1 MTTKLNLDFEKDFAP
16 AVREYGLSDAVQ
28 GMVDASE
35 GEGTYV
41 DLRTGAGM
49 TDLDLIK
56 EFLDL
61 PKIDVPV
68 EGMRSQGMSIDD
80 IQNTILQDL
89 GINPTTDL
97 LNQGIEPRDFIRQ
110 FVKAREDIPA
120 DVAAAEGVARGLT
133 VGAPAT
139 AGMIAGATA
148 GATYGTALGLPGII
162 IGGAGGLLIGAG
174 IGMFAEDQFFSDE
187 PILEDQTRS
196 LLEGGKVLG
205 EGLTMLAAP
214 RAFMKIGEKALT
226 AESGFLKKLGD
237 SIRLRSFNLRE
248 NPVYQTGAMPKDMRY
263 LEVAD
268 PVMFKFLN
276 TYKKSPKIFQAAETG
291 AIAGAAAGATGAEL
305 LSPGDPYVRVP
316 AEVVGGFASVLLN
329 PFKVLP
335 YYENFK
341 EIALEQK
348 ELLGEA
354 TSESAV
360 EKRVGMA
367 LVNFLLE
374 RGENPEDLI
383 RALRQPQFDKL
394 IKDAEDQV
402 DRTKRPLLAGVD
414 IPSPNSRAL
423 TDSVTLELLEGR
435 LRALNGRFG
444 TEVQN
449 DLDAQAQGVAKILKA
464 LRLTGGTNAL
474 KAAAVLRK
482 RHFESLVEDRFA
494 HAIDQANRAT
504 NKIKSVTPESRRA
517 ASTRVTDIIQSA
529 FADVN
534 KQEDALYKKVQGER
548 VLVGEDNFG
557 DEIDRLQGTLTKE
570 QFSRVVDKIVRD
582 VGVRLGEQ
590 TEAKFLDARIATL
603 EDFVD
608 APGGTQEELESVVE
622 ATGLRPNQIAPEL
635 EKLVKQREK
644 LGEVDIDP
652 PTFEQQNNLRSYFL
666 TQAKLAA
673 SGQNPGMA
681 DARVYSRMAK
691 AIADDLGD
699 QDKLSQLNGEELTLE
714 TLSAIDT
721 ARAFTKAK
729 ADVFRRA
736 FPNKIMADRA
746 TGEAFIQPELLYQ
759 SILRGT
765 DDETILRL
773 RDIDNAVK
781 MLVNDLT
788 PGGLAGDPTE
798 ELVASER
805 LGLLSDSYDT
815 VVRALAGS
823 NLVNNQTGEVNQA
836 GLANFLTKNEETL
849 SLMPQLKADL
859 ENASTRKTLLDRAR
873 LRQEKG
879 LFKIRSSFNNLF
891 SALTGENPHDAINM
905 ALNSDT
911 PAAEIR
917 NLTNRLRAAAR
928 RSEKE
933 GPVFVDGKRIEIT
946 VPQVEEELRDA
957 FFQIAEES
965 SRPELASVGAAPD
978 FGKFRAFFF
987 STRGKNE
994 PLIKTLTDKKVGLF
1008 SDVERVRLDQLLTAG
1023 EGAQKKIAN
1032 PGFDIVNELESGTD
1046 VLTNLIVRATGAGL
1060 GQKASQYLPGNAT
1073 LIAASGGSQA
1083 ALKMLD
1089 KIPTTDTN
1097 KILQKAIKEPEMMAL
1112 LLEKGLIT
1120 GEQQST
1126 REVAKRVFNV
1136 KRLNAFIDS
1145 ALGTGTAEVIM
1156 TEDLS
1161 PEEQSA
1167 IRQFEQTPFGTPRPR
1182 GFGGLRDRGIPTPQP
1197 QADPPMQVMGPPLPP
1212 ALPTQAAAPANQQ
1225 TRRRFAALYPDD
1237 PISPIIEAQGI
1248 GTLPQ
1253 ARV

>member
-1 MTTKLNLDFEKDFAP
+1 MAEKLRLDFNEEFAP
-16 AVREYGLSDAVQ
+16 LVREFGLSDAVQ
-28 GMVDASE
+28 GMVDAAE
-35 GEGTYV
+35 GPGTYA
-41 DLRTGAGM
+41 DLRAGAGL

-56 EFLDL
+56 EYLEL
-61 PKIDVPV
+61 PKIDVPIQSL
-68 EGMRSQGMSIDD
+68 RSQGLTTDE
-80 IQNTILQDL
+80 ILKIFVQDL
-89 GINPTTDL
+89 GIDENRDL
-97 LNQGIEPRDFIRQ
+97 ANQGIKPSDFASAFI
-110 FVKAREDIPA
+110 KNRELAA

-139 AGMIAGATA
+139 AGMIAGAT
-148 GATYGTALGLPGII
+148 YGTPLGLPGII
-162 IGGAGGLLIGAG
+162 AGGGGGLLLGAG
-174 IGMFAEDQFFSDE
+174 IGLLAEDQFYSDE
-187 PILEDQTRS
+187 PILEDETRA

-237 SIRLRSFNLRE
+237 SIRLRSFNLKE
-248 NPVYQTGAMPKDMRY
+248 NPVYQTGAMQKDMRY
-263 LEVAD
+263 LQVAD

-276 TYKKSPKIFQAAETG
+276 TYKKSPKMFQAAETG

-305 LSPGDPYVRVP
+305 ISPGDAYVRVP
-316 AEVVGGFASVLLN
+316 AEIAGGFASVLLN
-329 PFKVLP
+329 PFKLLP

-354 TSESAV
+354 TSQSAA

-374 RGENPEDLI
+374 RGENPEELI
-383 RALRQPQFDKL
+383 TALRGPQFNKL
-394 IKDAEDQV
+394 IKDAEDLV
-402 DRTKRPLLAGVD
+402 DKTKRPLLAGVD

-474 KAAAVLRK
+474 RSAAVLRK

-504 NKIKSVTPESRRA
+504 NQIKSVTPESRRA

-534 KQEDALYKKVQGER
+534 KQENALYKKVQGER
-548 VLVGEDNFG
+548 VLVGEDNFA

-582 VGVRLGEQ
+582 AGVRLGEQ
-590 TEAKFLDARIATL
+590 TEARFLDARIATL

-622 ATGLRPNQIAPEL
+622 ATGLRPNQIASEL

-759 SILRGT
+759 NILRGT

-836 GLANFLTKNEETL
+836 GIANFLTKNEETL

-879 LFKIRSSFNNLF
+879 LTKIRSSFNNLF

-905 ALNSDT
+905 ALNSDK

-957 FFQIAEES
+957 FFQIADES
-965 SRPELASVGAAPD
+965 SRPDLASVGAPPD
-978 FGKFRAFFF
+978 FSKFRSFFF
-987 STRGKNE
+987 ATRGKNE

-1008 SDVERVRLDQLLTAG
+1008 SDMERVRLEQLLTAG

-1032 PGFDIVNELESGTD
+1032 PGYDIVEELESGMD
-1046 VLTNLIVRATGAGL
+1046 VLTNLIVRSAGAGA
-1060 GQKASQYLPGNAT
+1060 GQKLSAILPGNAT

-1089 KIPTTDTN
+1089 RIPTTDTN
-1097 KILQKAIKEPEMMAL
+1097 KLLQKAIQEPEMMAL

-1120 GEQQST
+1120 GERQST
-1126 REVAKRVFNV
+1126 KDVAKRVFNV
-1136 KRLNAFIDS
+1136 RRLNAFINS
-1145 ALGTGTAEVIM
+1145 ALGTGAAEEIM
-1156 TEDLS
+1156 TQDLS
-1161 PEEQSA
+1161 PAEQAA
-1167 IRQFEQTPFGTPRPR
+1167 IRQFEETPFGTPRPR

-1197 QADPPMQVMGPPLPP
+1197 QIDPPMQVMGPPLPP

-1253 ARV
+1253 ARG

>member
-1 MTTKLNLDFEKDFAP
+1 MAEKLRLDFNEEFAP
-16 AVREYGLSDAVQ
+16 LVREFGLSDAVQ
-28 GMVDASE
+28 GMVDAAE
-35 GEGTYV
+35 GPGTYA
-41 DLRTGAGM
+41 DLRSGAGL

-56 EFLDL
+56 EYLEL
-61 PKIDVPV
+61 PKIDVPIQSL
-68 EGMRSQGMSIDD
+68 RSQGLTTDE
-80 IQNTILQDL
+80 ILNIFVQDL
-89 GINPTTDL
+89 GINEARDL
-97 LNQGIEPRDFIRQ
+97 ANQGIKPSDFAAAFI
-110 FVKAREDIPA
+110 KNRELAA

-133 VGAPAT
+133 IGAPAT
-139 AGMIAGATA
+139 AGMIAGAK
-148 GATYGTALGLPGII
+148 YGSLFGLPGIVI
-162 IGGAGGLLIGAG
+162 AGGGGLLIGAG
-174 IGMFAEDQFFSDE
+174 IGLLAEDQFYSDE
-187 PILEDQTRS
+187 PILEDQTRA

-248 NPVYQTGAMPKDMRY
+248 NPVYQAGAMPKDMKY
-263 LEVAD
+263 LQVAD

-276 TYKKSPKIFQAAETG
+276 TYKKSPKMFQAAETG
-291 AIAGAAAGATGAEL
+291 AIAGAAAAATGAEL
-305 LSPGDPYVRVP
+305 ISPGNPYVRVP
-316 AEVVGGFASVLLN
+316 AEIGGGFASVILN
-329 PFKVLP
+329 PFKWLP

-348 ELLGEA
+348 ELLGEV

-383 RALRQPQFDKL
+383 RDLRRPEFDKL
-394 IKDAEDQV
+394 IKDAEDLV
-402 DRTKRPLLAGVD
+402 DKTKRPLLAGVD

-423 TDSVTLELLEGR
+423 TNSVTLELLEGR

-482 RHFESLVEDRFA
+482 RHFESLVEDRFT

-517 ASTRVTDIIQSA
+517 ASTKVTDIIYNA
-529 FADVN
+529 FKDVN
-534 KQEDALYKKVQGER
+534 AQENALYKKVQGER
-548 VLVGEDNFG
+548 VLVGEENLG
-557 DEIDRLQGTLTKE
+557 DEIERLRGTLTKE
-570 QFSRVVDKIVRD
+570 QFSRAVDKIIKD
-582 VGVRLGEQ
+582 TGQRLGEQ
-590 TEAKFLDARIATL
+590 TEAQLLDVRIATL
-603 EDFVD
+603 EDFAD

-622 ATGLRPNQIAPEL
+622 ATGLRPNQIASEL
-635 EKLVKQREK
+635 EKLKKQREQ
-644 LGEVDIDP
+644 LGDVEVEP
-652 PTFEQQNNLRSYFL
+652 PTFEQMNNLRSYL
-666 TQAKLAA
+666 LEQSRLAA

-681 DARVYSRMAK
+681 DKRVYDRLAMAVLN
-691 AIADDLGD
+691 DLSD
-699 QDKLSQLNGEELTLE
+699 QDKLVQLNGEELTLE

-759 SILRGT
+759 NILRGT

-905 ALNSDT
+905 ALNSDK

-933 GPVFVDGKRIEIT
+933 GPIFVDGKRIEIT

-957 FFQIAEES
+957 FFQIADES
-965 SRPELASVGAAPD
+965 SRPELASVGSPPD
-978 FGKFRAFFF
+978 FAKFKSFFF
-987 STRGKNE
+987 ATRGKNE
-994 PLIKTLTDKKVGLF
+994 PLIKTLTDRKVGLF
-1008 SDVERVRLDQLLTAG
+1008 SDVERVRLQQLLTAG

-1032 PGFDIVNELESGTD
+1032 PGYDIVEELESGMD
-1046 VLTNLIVRATGAGL
+1046 VLTNLIVRSAGAGA
-1060 GQKASQYLPGNAT
+1060 GQKLSAVLPGNAT

-1089 KIPTTDTN
+1089 RIPTTDTN
-1097 KILQKAIKEPEMMAL
+1097 KLLQKAIQEPEMMAL

-1120 GEQQST
+1120 GERQST
-1126 REVAKRVFNV
+1126 KDVAKRLFNV
-1136 KRLNAFIDS
+1136 RRLNAFINS
-1145 ALGTGTAEVIM
+1145 ALGTGVAEGVM

-1161 PEEQSA
+1161 PEEQAA
-1167 IRQFEQTPFGTPRPR
+1167 IRQFQETPFGTPRPR

-1212 ALPTQAAAPANQQ
+1212 ALPTQAAAPADQQ

-1253 ARV
+1253 ARG

>member
-1 MTTKLNLDFEKDFAP
+1 MAEKLRLDFNEEFAP
-16 AVREYGLSDAVQ
+16 LVREFGLSDAVQ
-28 GMVDASE
+28 GMVDAAE
-35 GEGTYV
+35 GPGTYA
-41 DLRTGAGM
+41 DLRAGAGL

-56 EFLDL
+56 EYLEL
-61 PKIDVPV
+61 PKIDVPIQSL
-68 EGMRSQGMSIDD
+68 RSQGLTTDE
-80 IQNTILQDL
+80 ILNIFVQDL
-89 GINPTTDL
+89 GINEARDL
-97 LNQGIEPRDFIRQ
+97 ANQGIKPSDFAAAFI
-110 FVKAREDIPA
+110 KNRELAA

-133 VGAPAT
+133 IGAPAT
-139 AGMIAGATA
+139 AGMIAGAK
-148 GATYGTALGLPGII
+148 YGSLFGLPGIAI
-162 IGGAGGLLIGAG
+162 AGGGGLLIGAG

-187 PILEDQTRS
+187 PILEDQTRA

-248 NPVYQTGAMPKDMRY
+248 NHVYQAGAMPKDMKY
-263 LEVAD
+263 LQVAD

-276 TYKKSPKIFQAAETG
+276 TYKKSPKMFQAAETG

-305 LSPGDPYVRVP
+305 ISPGDPYVRVP
-316 AEVVGGFASVLLN
+316 AEIGGGFASVLLN
-329 PFKVLP
+329 PFKWLP

-354 TSESAV
+354 TSQSAA

-374 RGENPEDLI
+374 RGENPEELI
-383 RALRQPQFDKL
+383 TALRGPQFNKL
-394 IKDAEDQV
+394 IKDAEDLV
-402 DRTKRPLLAGVD
+402 DKTKRPLLAGVD

-474 KAAAVLRK
+474 RSAAILRK

-504 NKIKSVTPESRRA
+504 NQIKSVTPESRRA

-534 KQEDALYKKVQGER
+534 KQENALYKKVQGER
-548 VLVGEDNFG
+548 VLVGEDNFA
-557 DEIDRLQGTLTKE
+557 DEIEYLQGTLTKE

-582 VGVRLGEQ
+582 AGVRLGEQ
-590 TEAKFLDARIATL
+590 AEVKLLDARIETL
-603 EDFVD
+603 QDFVD
-608 APGGTQEELESVVE
+608 MPPSTPQEIETAVE
-622 ATGLRPNQIAPEL
+622 ATGLSANQLASSQRISYEL
-635 EKLVKQREK
+635 SKLVKQREQ
-644 LGEVDIDP
+644 LGDQDIDS

-666 TQAKLAA
+666 AQARLAA

-681 DARVYSRMAK
+681 DARVYTRMAK

-699 QDKLSQLNGEELTLE
+699 QDKLAQLNGEELTLE

-729 ADVFRRA
+729 ADVFKRA

-759 SILRGT
+759 NILRGT

-836 GLANFLTKNEETL
+836 GIANFLTKNEETL

-879 LFKIRSSFNNLF
+879 LTKIRSSFNNLF

-905 ALNSDT
+905 ALNSDK

-946 VPQVEEELRDA
+946 VPQVEE
-957 FFQIAEES
+957 
-965 SRPELASVGAAPD
+965 
-978 FGKFRAFFF
+978 
-987 STRGKNE
+987 
-994 PLIKTLTDKKVGLF
+994 
-1008 SDVERVRLDQLLTAG
+1008 
-1023 EGAQKKIAN
+1023 
-1032 PGFDIVNELESGTD
+1032 
-1046 VLTNLIVRATGAGL
+1046 
-1060 GQKASQYLPGNAT
+1060 
-1073 LIAASGGSQA
+1073 
-1083 ALKMLD
+1083 
-1089 KIPTTDTN
+1089 
-1097 KILQKAIKEPEMMAL
+1097 
-1112 LLEKGLIT
+1112 
-1120 GEQQST
+1120 
-1126 REVAKRVFNV
+1126 
-1136 KRLNAFIDS
+1136 
-1145 ALGTGTAEVIM
+1145 
-1156 TEDLS
+1156 
-1161 PEEQSA
+1161 
-1167 IRQFEQTPFGTPRPR
+1167 
-1182 GFGGLRDRGIPTPQP
+1182 
-1197 QADPPMQVMGPPLPP
+1197 
-1212 ALPTQAAAPANQQ
+1212 
-1225 TRRRFAALYPDD
+1225 
-1237 PISPIIEAQGI
+1237 
-1248 GTLPQ
+1248 
-1253 ARV
+1253 

>member
-1 MTTKLNLDFEKDFAP
+1 MAEKLRLDFNEEFAP
-16 AVREYGLSDAVQ
+16 LVREFGLSDAVQ
-28 GMVDASE
+28 GMVDAAE
-35 GEGTYV
+35 GPGTYA
-41 DLRTGAGM
+41 DLRAGAGL

-56 EFLDL
+56 EYLEL
-61 PKIDVPV
+61 PKIDVPIQSL
-68 EGMRSQGMSIDD
+68 RSQGLTTDE
-80 IQNTILQDL
+80 ILKIFVQDL
-89 GINPTTDL
+89 GIDENRDL
-97 LNQGIEPRDFIRQ
+97 ANQGIKPSDFASAFI
-110 FVKAREDIPA
+110 KNRELAA

-139 AGMIAGATA
+139 AGMIAGATY
-148 GATYGTALGLPGII
+148 GAPLGLPGLIV
-162 IGGAGGLLIGAG
+162 GGGGGLLLGAG
-174 IGMFAEDQFFSDE
+174 IGLLAEDQFYSDE
-187 PILEDQTRS
+187 PILEDETRA

-237 SIRLRSFNLRE
+237 SIRLRSFNLKE
-248 NPVYQTGAMPKDMRY
+248 NPVYQTGAMQKDMRY
-263 LEVAD
+263 LQVAD

-276 TYKKSPKIFQAAETG
+276 TYKKSPKMFQAAETG

-305 LSPGDPYVRVP
+305 ISPGDAYVRVP
-316 AEVVGGFASVLLN
+316 AEIAGGFASVLLN
-329 PFKVLP
+329 PFKLLP

-354 TSESAV
+354 TSQSAA

-374 RGENPEDLI
+374 RGENPEELI
-383 RALRQPQFDKL
+383 TALRGPQFNKL
-394 IKDAEDQV
+394 IKDAEDLV
-402 DRTKRPLLAGVD
+402 DKTKRPLLAGVD

-474 KAAAVLRK
+474 RSAAVLRK

-504 NKIKSVTPESRRA
+504 NQIKSVTPESRRA

-534 KQEDALYKKVQGER
+534 KQENALYKKVQGER
-548 VLVGEDNFG
+548 VLVGEDNFA

-582 VGVRLGEQ
+582 AGVRLGEQ
-590 TEAKFLDARIATL
+590 TEARFLDARIATL

-608 APGGTQEELESVVE
+608 SPGGTQEELESVVE

-759 SILRGT
+759 NILRGT

-836 GLANFLTKNEETL
+836 GIANFLTKNEETL

-879 LFKIRSSFNNLF
+879 LTKIRSSFNNLF

-905 ALNSDT
+905 ALNSDK

-957 FFQIAEES
+957 FFQIADES
-965 SRPELASVGAAPD
+965 SRPDLASVGAPPD
-978 FGKFRAFFF
+978 FSKFRSFFF
-987 STRGKNE
+987 ATRGKNE

-1008 SDVERVRLDQLLTAG
+1008 SDMERVRLEQLLTAG

-1032 PGFDIVNELESGTD
+1032 PGYDIVEELESGMD
-1046 VLTNLIVRATGAGL
+1046 VLTNLIVRSAGAGA
-1060 GQKASQYLPGNAT
+1060 GQKLSAILPGNAT

-1089 KIPTTDTN
+1089 RIPTTDTN
-1097 KILQKAIKEPEMMAL
+1097 KLLQKAIQEPEMMAL

-1120 GEQQST
+1120 GERQST
-1126 REVAKRVFNV
+1126 KDVAKRVFNV
-1136 KRLNAFIDS
+1136 RRLNAFINS
-1145 ALGTGTAEVIM
+1145 ALGTGAAEEIM
-1156 TEDLS
+1156 TQDLS
-1161 PEEQSA
+1161 PEEQAA
-1167 IRQFEQTPFGTPRPR
+1167 IRQFEETPFGTPRPR
-1182 GFGGLRDRGIPTPQP
+1182 GFGGLRDRGIPAPQP
-1197 QADPPMQVMGPPLPP
+1197 PIDPPMQVMGPPLPP

-1253 ARV
+1253 ARG

>member
-1 MTTKLNLDFEKDFAP
+1 MAEKLRLDFNEEFAP
-16 AVREYGLSDAVQ
+16 LVREFGLSDAVQ
-28 GMVDASE
+28 GMVDAAE
-35 GEGTYV
+35 GPGTYA
-41 DLRTGAGM
+41 DLRAGAGL

-56 EFLDL
+56 EYLEL
-61 PKIDVPV
+61 PKIDVPIQSL
-68 EGMRSQGMSIDD
+68 RSQGLTTDE
-80 IQNTILQDL
+80 ILNIFVQDL
-89 GINPTTDL
+89 GINEARDL
-97 LNQGIEPRDFIRQ
+97 ANQGIKPSDFAAAFI
-110 FVKAREDIPA
+110 KNRELAA

-133 VGAPAT
+133 IGAPAT
-139 AGMIAGATA
+139 AGMIAGAK
-148 GATYGTALGLPGII
+148 YGSLFGLPGIAI
-162 IGGAGGLLIGAG
+162 AGGGGLLIGAG
-174 IGMFAEDQFFSDE
+174 IGLLAEDQFYSDE
-187 PILEDQTRS
+187 PILEDQTRA

-248 NPVYQTGAMPKDMRY
+248 NPVYQAGAMPKDMKY
-263 LEVAD
+263 LQVAD

-276 TYKKSPKIFQAAETG
+276 TYKKSPKMFQAAETG
-291 AIAGAAAGATGAEL
+291 AIAGAAAAATGAEL
-305 LSPGDPYVRVP
+305 ISPGNPYVRVP
-316 AEVVGGFASVLLN
+316 AEIGGGFASVILN
-329 PFKVLP
+329 PFKWLP

-348 ELLGEA
+348 ELLGEV

-383 RALRQPQFDKL
+383 RDLRRPEFDKL
-394 IKDAEDQV
+394 IKDAEDLV
-402 DRTKRPLLAGVD
+402 DKTKRPLLAGVD

-423 TDSVTLELLEGR
+423 TNSVTLELLEGR

-482 RHFESLVEDRFA
+482 RHFESLVEDRFT

-529 FADVN
+529 FKDVN
-534 KQEDALYKKVQGER
+534 AQENALYKKVQGER
-548 VLVGEDNFG
+548 VLVGEDNFA

-582 VGVRLGEQ
+582 AGVRLGEQ

-759 SILRGT
+759 NILRGT

-905 ALNSDT
+905 ALNSDK

-933 GPVFVDGKRIEIT
+933 GPIFVDGKRIEIT

-957 FFQIAEES
+957 FFQIADES
-965 SRPELASVGAAPD
+965 SRPELASVGSPPD
-978 FGKFRAFFF
+978 FAKFKSFFF
-987 STRGKNE
+987 ATRGKNE
-994 PLIKTLTDKKVGLF
+994 PLIKTLTDRKVGLF
-1008 SDVERVRLDQLLTAG
+1008 SDVERVRLQQLLTAG

-1032 PGFDIVNELESGTD
+1032 PGYDIVEELESGMD
-1046 VLTNLIVRATGAGL
+1046 VLTNLIVRSAGAGA
-1060 GQKASQYLPGNAT
+1060 GQKLSAVLPGNAT

-1089 KIPTTDTN
+1089 RIPTTDTN
-1097 KILQKAIKEPEMMAL
+1097 KLLQKAIQEPEMMAL

-1120 GEQQST
+1120 GERQST
-1126 REVAKRVFNV
+1126 KDVAKRLFNV
-1136 KRLNAFIDS
+1136 RRLNAFINS
-1145 ALGTGTAEVIM
+1145 ALGTGVAEGVM

-1161 PEEQSA
+1161 PEEQAA
-1167 IRQFEQTPFGTPRPR
+1167 IRQFQETPFGTPRPR

-1197 QADPPMQVMGPPLPP
+1197 QIDPPMQVMGPPLPP
-1212 ALPTQAAAPANQQ
+1212 ALPTQAAAPANPQ

-1253 ARV
+1253 ARG

>member
-1 MTTKLNLDFEKDFAP
+1 MAEKLRLDFNEEFAP
-16 AVREYGLSDAVQ
+16 LVREFGLSDAVQ
-28 GMVDASE
+28 GMIDAAE
-35 GEGTYV
+35 GPGTYA
-41 DLRTGAGM
+41 DLRTGAGL

-56 EFLDL
+56 EYLEL
-61 PKIDVPV
+61 PKIDVPIQSL
-68 EGMRSQGMSIDD
+68 RSQGLTTDE
-80 IQNTILQDL
+80 ILKIFVQDL
-89 GINPTTDL
+89 GIDENRDL
-97 LNQGIEPRDFIRQ
+97 ANQGIKPSDFASAFI
-110 FVKAREDIPA
+110 KNRELAA

-139 AGMIAGATA
+139 AGMIAGASV
-148 GATYGTALGLPGII
+148 GAPFLLPGIV
-162 IGGAGGLLIGAG
+162 IGGGVGLLTGAG
-174 IGMFAEDQFFSDE
+174 IGMLAEDQFFSDE
-187 PILEDQTRS
+187 PILEDQTRA

-248 NPVYQTGAMPKDMRY
+248 NPVYQAGAMRKDMKY
-263 LEVAD
+263 LQVAD

-276 TYKKSPKIFQAAETG
+276 TYKKSPKMFQAAETG

-305 LSPGDPYVRVP
+305 ISPGDAYVRVP
-316 AEVVGGFASVLLN
+316 AEIGGGFASVLLN
-329 PFKVLP
+329 PFKLLP

-348 ELLGEA
+348 ELLGDV
-354 TSESAV
+354 TSESAA

-383 RALRQPQFDKL
+383 TDLRRPQFDKL
-394 IKDAEDQV
+394 IKDAEDLV
-402 DRTKRPLLAGVD
+402 DKTKRPLLAGVD

-464 LRLTGGTNAL
+464 LRLTGGANAL
-474 KAAAVLRK
+474 KSAAVLRK

-517 ASTRVTDIIQSA
+517 ASTRVTDIIYSA
-529 FADVN
+529 FKDVN
-534 KQEDALYKKVQGER
+534 AQENALYKKVQGER
-548 VLVGEDNFG
+548 VLVSEENLGN
-557 DEIDRLQGTLTKE
+557 EIETLRGTLTKE
-570 QFSRVVDKIVRD
+570 QFSRAVDKIIRD
-582 VGVRLGEQ
+582 TGQRLGDQ
-590 TEAKFLDARIATL
+590 TQAQLLDVRIATL
-603 EDFVD
+603 EDFADV
-608 APGGTQEELESVVE
+608 PGGTQEELDAVVE
-622 ATGLRPNQIAPEL
+622 ATGLRPNQIASEL
-635 EKLVKQREK
+635 EKLKKQREQ
-644 LGEVDIDP
+644 LGEVESDP
-652 PTFEQQNNLRSYFL
+652 PTFEQMNNLRGYLLEQSR
-666 TQAKLAA
+666 LAA
-673 SGQNPGMA
+673 SGLTPGMA
-681 DARVYSRMAK
+681 DKRVYDRLAL
-691 AIADDLGD
+691 AVLNDLSD
-699 QDKLSQLNGEELTLE
+699 QDKLVQLNGEELTLE
-714 TLSAIDT
+714 TLTAIDT

-729 ADVFRRA
+729 SDVFKRA
-736 FPNKIMADRA
+736 FPNKIMANRA
-746 TGEAFIQPELLYQ
+746 TGEAFLQPELLYQ

-773 RDIDNAVK
+773 RDIDTAVK

-836 GLANFLTKNEETL
+836 GLANFLAKNEDTL
-849 SLMPQLKADL
+849 SLMPLLKADL
-859 ENASTRKTLLDRAR
+859 ENASTRKTLLDSAR
-873 LRQEKG
+873 QRKERG
-879 LFKIRSSFNNLF
+879 MFKIRSSFNNLF
-891 SALTGENPHDAINM
+891 SSLTGENPHDAINM
-905 ALNSDT
+905 ALNSDK

-933 GPVFVDGKRIEIT
+933 GPIFVDGRRIEIT

-957 FFQIAEES
+957 FFQIADES
-965 SRPELASVGAAPD
+965 SRPDLASVGAAPD
-978 FGKFRAFFF
+978 FAKFKSFFF
-987 STRGKNE
+987 ATRGKNE

-1008 SDVERVRLDQLLTAG
+1008 SDVERVRLNQLLTAG

-1032 PGFDIVNELESGTD
+1032 PGYDIVEEIESGTD
-1046 VLTNLIVRATGAGL
+1046 VLTNLIVRSTGAGL
-1060 GQKASQYLPGNAT
+1060 GQKLSGALPGNAT

-1083 ALKMLD
+1083 ALKLME
-1089 KIPTTDTN
+1089 KIPVTDTN
-1097 KILQKAIKEPEMMAL
+1097 KILQKALKEPEMMAL

-1120 GEQQST
+1120 GERQSKKD
-1126 REVAKRVFNV
+1126 VAKRLFNV
-1136 KRLNAFIDS
+1136 RRLNAFINS
-1145 ALGTGTAEVIM
+1145 ALGTGAAEEIM

-1161 PEEQSA
+1161 PEEQAA
-1167 IRQFEQTPFGTPRPR
+1167 IRQFEETPFGTPRPR
-1182 GFGGLRDRGIPTPQP
+1182 GFGGLRDRSIPTPQS
-1197 QADPPMQVMGPPLPP
+1197 QVDPPMQVIGPPSPP

-1225 TRRRFAALYPDD
+1225 TRQRFAALYPDD

-1253 ARV
+1253 ARG

>member
-1 MTTKLNLDFEKDFAP
+1 MAEKLRLDFNEEFAP
-16 AVREYGLSDAVQ
+16 LVREFGLSDAVQ
-28 GMVDASE
+28 GMVDAAE
-35 GEGTYV
+35 GPGTYA
-41 DLRTGAGM
+41 DLRSGAGL

-56 EFLDL
+56 EYLEL
-61 PKIDVPV
+61 PKIDVPIQSL
-68 EGMRSQGMSIDD
+68 RSQGLTTDE
-80 IQNTILQDL
+80 ILNIFVQDL
-89 GINPTTDL
+89 GINEARDL
-97 LNQGIEPRDFIRQ
+97 ANQGIKPSDFAAAFI
-110 FVKAREDIPA
+110 KNRELAA

-139 AGMIAGATA
+139 GLMVA
-148 GATYGTALGLPGII
+148 GATYGTPFGLPGIL
-162 IGGAGGLLIGAG
+162 IGGGGGLLIGAG

-187 PILEDQTRS
+187 PILEDQTRA

-248 NPVYQTGAMPKDMRY
+248 NPVYQAGAMPKDMKY
-263 LEVAD
+263 LQVAD

-276 TYKKSPKIFQAAETG
+276 TYKKSPKMFQAAETG

-305 LSPGDPYVRVP
+305 ISPGDPYVRVP
-316 AEVVGGFASVLLN
+316 AEIGGGFASVLLN
-329 PFKVLP
+329 PFKWLP

-383 RALRQPQFDKL
+383 RDLRRPEFDKL
-394 IKDAEDQV
+394 IKDAEDLV
-402 DRTKRPLLAGVD
+402 DKTKRPLLAGVD

-423 TDSVTLELLEGR
+423 TNSVTLELLEGR

-482 RHFESLVEDRFA
+482 RHFESLVEDRFT

-504 NKIKSVTPESRRA
+504 DKIKSVTPESRRA
-517 ASTRVTDIIQSA
+517 ASTRVTDIIYSA
-529 FADVN
+529 FKDVN
-534 KQEDALYKKVQGER
+534 AQENALYKKVQGER
-548 VLVGEDNFG
+548 VLVSEENLGN
-557 DEIDRLQGTLTKE
+557 EIERLRGTLTKE
-570 QFSRVVDKIVRD
+570 QFSRAVDKIIRD
-582 VGVRLGEQ
+582 TGQRLGDQ
-590 TEAKFLDARIATL
+590 TQAQLLDVRIATL
-603 EDFVD
+603 EDFADV
-608 APGGTQEELESVVE
+608 PGGTQEELDAVVE
-622 ATGLRPNQIAPEL
+622 ATGLRPNQIASEL
-635 EKLVKQREK
+635 EKLKKQREQ
-644 LGEVDIDP
+644 LGEVESDP
-652 PTFEQQNNLRSYFL
+652 PTFEQMNNLRGYLLEQSR
-666 TQAKLAA
+666 LAA
-673 SGQNPGMA
+673 SGLTPGMA
-681 DARVYSRMAK
+681 DKRVYDRLAL
-691 AIADDLGD
+691 AVLNDLSD
-699 QDKLSQLNGEELTLE
+699 QDKLVQLNGEELTLE
-714 TLSAIDT
+714 TLTAIDT

-729 ADVFRRA
+729 SDVFKRA
-736 FPNKIMADRA
+736 FPNKIMANRA
-746 TGEAFIQPELLYQ
+746 TGEAFLQPELLYQ

-836 GLANFLTKNEETL
+836 GLANFLAKNEDTL
-849 SLMPQLKADL
+849 SLMPLLKADL
-859 ENASTRKTLLDRAR
+859 ENASTRKTLLDSAR
-873 LRQEKG
+873 QKKEKG
-879 LFKIRSSFNNLF
+879 MLKIRSSFNNLF
-891 SALTGENPHDAINM
+891 SSLTGENPHDAINM
-905 ALNSDT
+905 ALNSDK

-933 GPVFVDGKRIEIT
+933 GPIFVDGKRIEIT

-957 FFQIAEES
+957 FFQIADES
-965 SRPELASVGAAPD
+965 SRPELASVGSPPD
-978 FGKFRAFFF
+978 FAKFKSFFF
-987 STRGKNE
+987 ATRGKNE

-1008 SDVERVRLDQLLTAG
+1008 SDVERVRLQQLLTAG

-1032 PGFDIVNELESGTD
+1032 PGYDIVEELESGMD

-1097 KILQKAIKEPEMMAL
+1097 KLLQKAIQEPEMMAL

-1120 GEQQST
+1120 GERQST
-1126 REVAKRVFNV
+1126 KDVAKRLFNV
-1136 KRLNAFIDS
+1136 RRLNAFINS
-1145 ALGTGTAEVIM
+1145 ALGTGAAEEIM
-1156 TEDLS
+1156 TEELS
-1161 PEEQSA
+1161 PEEQAA
-1167 IRQFEQTPFGTPRPR
+1167 IRQFEETPFGTQRPR

-1197 QADPPMQVMGPPLPP
+1197 QVDPPIEVMGPPLPP

-1253 ARV
+1253 ARG

>member
-1 MTTKLNLDFEKDFAP
+1 MAEKLRLDFNEEFAP
-16 AVREYGLSDAVQ
+16 LVREFGLSDAVQ
-28 GMVDASE
+28 GMVDAAE
-35 GEGTYV
+35 GPGTYA
-41 DLRTGAGM
+41 DLRSGAGL

-56 EFLDL
+56 EYLEL
-61 PKIDVPV
+61 PKIDVPIQSL
-68 EGMRSQGMSIDD
+68 RSQGLTTDE
-80 IQNTILQDL
+80 ILNIFVQDL
-89 GINPTTDL
+89 GINEARDL
-97 LNQGIEPRDFIRQ
+97 ANQGIKPSDFAAAFI
-110 FVKAREDIPA
+110 KNRELAA

-139 AGMIAGATA
+139 GLMVA
-148 GATYGTALGLPGII
+148 GATYGTPFGLPGIL
-162 IGGAGGLLIGAG
+162 IGGGGGLLIGAG

-187 PILEDQTRS
+187 PILEDQTRA

-248 NPVYQTGAMPKDMRY
+248 NPVYQTGAMPKDMKY
-263 LEVAD
+263 LQVAD

-276 TYKKSPKIFQAAETG
+276 TYKKSPKMFQAAETG

-305 LSPGDPYVRVP
+305 ISPGDPYVRVP
-316 AEVVGGFASVLLN
+316 AEIGGGFASVLLN
-329 PFKVLP
+329 PFKWLP

-383 RALRQPQFDKL
+383 RDLRRPEFDKL
-394 IKDAEDQV
+394 IKDAEDLV
-402 DRTKRPLLAGVD
+402 DKTKRPLLAGVD

-423 TDSVTLELLEGR
+423 TNSVTLELLEGR

-482 RHFESLVEDRFA
+482 RHFESLVEDRFT

-504 NKIKSVTPESRRA
+504 DKIKSVTPESRRA
-517 ASTRVTDIIQSA
+517 ASTRVTDIIYSA
-529 FADVN
+529 FKDVN
-534 KQEDALYKKVQGER
+534 AQENALYKKVQGER
-548 VLVGEDNFG
+548 VLVSEENLGN
-557 DEIDRLQGTLTKE
+557 EIERLRGTLTKE
-570 QFSRVVDKIVRD
+570 QFSRAVDKIIRD
-582 VGVRLGEQ
+582 TGQRLGDQ
-590 TEAKFLDARIATL
+590 TQAQLLDVRIATL
-603 EDFVD
+603 EDFADV
-608 APGGTQEELESVVE
+608 PGGTQEELDAVVE
-622 ATGLRPNQIAPEL
+622 ATGLRPNQIASEL
-635 EKLVKQREK
+635 EKLKKQREQ
-644 LGEVDIDP
+644 LGEVESDP
-652 PTFEQQNNLRSYFL
+652 PTFEQMNNLRGYLLEQSR
-666 TQAKLAA
+666 LAA
-673 SGQNPGMA
+673 SGLTPGMA
-681 DARVYSRMAK
+681 DKRVYDRLAL
-691 AIADDLGD
+691 AVLNDLSD
-699 QDKLSQLNGEELTLE
+699 QDKLVQLNGEELTLE
-714 TLSAIDT
+714 TLTAIDT

-729 ADVFRRA
+729 SDVFKRA
-736 FPNKIMADRA
+736 FPNKIMANRA
-746 TGEAFIQPELLYQ
+746 TGEAFLQPELLYQ

-836 GLANFLTKNEETL
+836 GLANFLAKNEDTL
-849 SLMPQLKADL
+849 SLMPLLKADL
-859 ENASTRKTLLDRAR
+859 ENASTRKTLLDSAR
-873 LRQEKG
+873 QKKEKG
-879 LFKIRSSFNNLF
+879 MLKIRSSFNNLF
-891 SALTGENPHDAINM
+891 SSLTGENPHDAINM
-905 ALNSDT
+905 ALNSDK

-933 GPVFVDGKRIEIT
+933 GPIFVDGKRIEIT

-957 FFQIAEES
+957 FFQIADES
-965 SRPELASVGAAPD
+965 SRPELASVGSPPD
-978 FGKFRAFFF
+978 FAKFKSFFF
-987 STRGKNE
+987 ATRGKNE

-1008 SDVERVRLDQLLTAG
+1008 SDVERVRLQQLLTAG

-1032 PGFDIVNELESGTD
+1032 PGYDIVEELESGMD

-1097 KILQKAIKEPEMMAL
+1097 KLLQKAIQEPEMMAL

-1120 GEQQST
+1120 GERQST
-1126 REVAKRVFNV
+1126 KDVAKRLFNV
-1136 KRLNAFIDS
+1136 RRLNAFINS
-1145 ALGTGTAEVIM
+1145 ALGTGAAEEIM
-1156 TEDLS
+1156 TEELS
-1161 PEEQSA
+1161 PEEQAA
-1167 IRQFEQTPFGTPRPR
+1167 IRQFEETPFGTQRPR

-1197 QADPPMQVMGPPLPP
+1197 QVDPPIEVMGPPLPP

-1253 ARV
+1253 ARG

>member
-1 MTTKLNLDFEKDFAP
+1 MAEKLRLDFNEEFAP
-16 AVREYGLSDAVQ
+16 LVREFGLSDAVQ
-28 GMVDASE
+28 GMVDAAE
-35 GEGTYV
+35 GPGTYA
-41 DLRTGAGM
+41 DLRAGAGL

-56 EFLDL
+56 EYLEL
-61 PKIDVPV
+61 PKIDVPIQSL
-68 EGMRSQGMSIDD
+68 RSQGLTTDE
-80 IQNTILQDL
+80 ILNIFVQDL
-89 GINPTTDL
+89 GINEARDL
-97 LNQGIEPRDFIRQ
+97 ANQGIKPSDFAAAFI
-110 FVKAREDIPA
+110 KNRELAA

-139 AGMIAGATA
+139 GLMVA
-148 GATYGTALGLPGII
+148 GATYGTPFGLPGIL
-162 IGGAGGLLIGAG
+162 IGGGGGLLIGAG

-187 PILEDQTRS
+187 PILEDQTRA

-226 AESGFLKKLGD
+226 AESGFLKQLGD

-248 NPVYQTGAMPKDMRY
+248 NPVYQTGAMPKDMQY
-263 LEVAD
+263 LQIAD

-276 TYKKSPKIFQAAETG
+276 TYKKSPKMFQAAETG

-305 LSPGDPYVRVP
+305 ISPGDPYVRVP
-316 AEVVGGFASVLLN
+316 AEIGGGFASVLLN
-329 PFKVLP
+329 PFKWLP

-383 RALRQPQFDKL
+383 RDLRRPEFDKL
-394 IKDAEDQV
+394 IKDAEDLV
-402 DRTKRPLLAGVD
+402 DKTKRPLLAGVD

-423 TDSVTLELLEGR
+423 TNSVTLELLEGR

-482 RHFESLVEDRFA
+482 RHFESLVEDRFT

-517 ASTRVTDIIQSA
+517 ASTKVTDIIYNA
-529 FADVN
+529 FMDVN
-534 KQEDALYKKVQGER
+534 AQENALYKKVQGER
-548 VLVGEDNFG
+548 VLVSEENLGN
-557 DEIDRLQGTLTKE
+557 EIERLRGTLTKE
-570 QFSRVVDKIVRD
+570 QFSRAVDKIIRD
-582 VGVRLGEQ
+582 TGQRLGDQ
-590 TEAKFLDARIATL
+590 TQAQLLDVRIATL
-603 EDFVD
+603 EDFAD
-608 APGGTQEELESVVE
+608 IPGGTQEELESVVE
-622 ATGLRPNQIAPEL
+622 ATGLRPNQLASEL
-635 EKLVKQREK
+635 EKLKKQREQ
-644 LGEVDIDP
+644 LGEVESDP
-652 PTFEQQNNLRSYFL
+652 PTFEQMNNLRGYLLEQSR
-666 TQAKLAA
+666 LAA
-673 SGQNPGMA
+673 SGLTPGMA
-681 DARVYSRMAK
+681 DKRVYDRLAMAVLN
-691 AIADDLGD
+691 DLSD
-699 QDKLSQLNGEELTLE
+699 QDKLVQLNGEELTLE
-714 TLSAIDT
+714 TLTAIDT

-729 ADVFRRA
+729 SDVFKRA
-736 FPNKIMADRA
+736 FPNKIMANRA
-746 TGEAFIQPELLYQ
+746 TGEAFLQPELLYQ

-836 GLANFLTKNEETL
+836 GLANFLAKNEDTL
-849 SLMPQLKADL
+849 SLMPLLKADL
-859 ENASTRKTLLDRAR
+859 ENASTRKTLLDSAR
-873 LRQEKG
+873 QRKEKG
-879 LFKIRSSFNNLF
+879 MLKIRSSFNNLF
-891 SALTGENPHDAINM
+891 SSLTGENPHDAINM
-905 ALNSDT
+905 ALNSDK

-933 GPVFVDGKRIEIT
+933 GPIFVDGKRIEIT

-957 FFQIAEES
+957 FFQIADES
-965 SRPELASVGAAPD
+965 SRPDLASVGAPPD
-978 FGKFRAFFF
+978 FSKFRSFFF
-987 STRGKNE
+987 ATRGKNE

-1008 SDVERVRLDQLLTAG
+1008 SDVERVRLEQLLTAG

-1032 PGFDIVNELESGTD
+1032 PGYDIVEELESGTD
-1046 VLTNLIVRATGAGL
+1046 VLTNLIVRSTGAGL
-1060 GQKASQYLPGNAT
+1060 GQKLSAVLPGNAT

-1083 ALKMLD
+1083 AVKMLD
-1089 KIPTTDTN
+1089 RIPVTDTN
-1097 KILQKAIKEPEMMAL
+1097 KILQKAIQEPEMMAL

-1120 GEQQST
+1120 GERQSKKD
-1126 REVAKRVFNV
+1126 VAKRFFNV
-1136 KRLNAFIDS
+1136 RRLNAFINS
-1145 ALGTGTAEVIM
+1145 ALGTGAAEEIM
-1156 TEDLS
+1156 TQDLS
-1161 PEEQSA
+1161 PEEQAA
-1167 IRQFEQTPFGTPRPR
+1167 IRQFEETPFGTPRPR

-1197 QADPPMQVMGPPLPP
+1197 QVDPPMQVMGPPLPP

-1253 ARV
+1253 ARG

>member
-1 MTTKLNLDFEKDFAP
+1 MAEKLRLDFNEEFAP
-16 AVREYGLSDAVQ
+16 LVREFGLSDAVQ
-28 GMVDASE
+28 GMVDAAE
-35 GEGTYV
+35 GPGTYA
-41 DLRTGAGM
+41 DLRTGAGL

-56 EFLDL
+56 EYLEL
-61 PKIDVPV
+61 PKIDVPIQSL
-68 EGMRSQGMSIDD
+68 RSQGLTTDE
-80 IQNTILQDL
+80 ILKIFVQDL
-89 GINPTTDL
+89 GIDENRDL
-97 LNQGIEPRDFIRQ
+97 ANQGIKPSDFASAFI
-110 FVKAREDIPA
+110 KNRELAA

-139 AGMIAGATA
+139 TGMIAGAT
-148 GATYGTALGLPGII
+148 YGTPLGLPGII
-162 IGGAGGLLIGAG
+162 IGGGGGLLLGAG
-174 IGMFAEDQFFSDE
+174 IGLLAEDQFFSDE
-187 PILEDQTRS
+187 PILEDETRA

-205 EGLTMLAAP
+205 EGLTMLAGP

-237 SIRLRSFNLRE
+237 SIRLRSFNLKE
-248 NPVYQTGAMPKDMRY
+248 NPVYQTGAMQKDMRY
-263 LEVAD
+263 LQVAD

-276 TYKKSPKIFQAAETG
+276 TYKKSPKMFQAAETG

-305 LSPGDPYVRVP
+305 ISPGDAYVRVP
-316 AEVVGGFASVLLN
+316 AEIAGGFASVLLN
-329 PFKVLP
+329 PFKLLP

-354 TSESAV
+354 TSQSAA

-374 RGENPEDLI
+374 RGENPEELI
-383 RALRQPQFDKL
+383 TALRGPQFNKL
-394 IKDAEDQV
+394 IKDAEDLV
-402 DRTKRPLLAGVD
+402 DKTKRPLLAGVD

-474 KAAAVLRK
+474 RSAAVLRK

-504 NKIKSVTPESRRA
+504 NQIKSVTPESRRA

-534 KQEDALYKKVQGER
+534 KQENALYKKVQGER
-548 VLVGEDNFG
+548 VLVGEDNFA

-582 VGVRLGEQ
+582 AGVRLGEQ
-590 TEAKFLDARIATL
+590 TEARFLDAQIATL

-759 SILRGT
+759 NILRGT

-836 GLANFLTKNEETL
+836 GIANFLTKNEETL

-879 LFKIRSSFNNLF
+879 LTKIRSSFNNLF

-905 ALNSDT
+905 ALNSDK

-933 GPVFVDGKRIEIT
+933 GPIFVDGKRIEIT

-957 FFQIAEES
+957 FFQIADES
-965 SRPELASVGAAPD
+965 SRPDLASVGAPPD
-978 FGKFRAFFF
+978 FSKFRSFFF
-987 STRGKNE
+987 ATRGKNE

-1008 SDVERVRLDQLLTAG
+1008 SDMERVRLEQLLTAG

-1032 PGFDIVNELESGTD
+1032 PGYDIVEELESGMD
-1046 VLTNLIVRATGAGL
+1046 VLTNLIVRSAGAGA
-1060 GQKASQYLPGNAT
+1060 GQKLSAILPGNAT

-1089 KIPTTDTN
+1089 RIPTTDTN
-1097 KILQKAIKEPEMMAL
+1097 KLLQKAIQEPEMMAL

-1120 GEQQST
+1120 GERQST
-1126 REVAKRVFNV
+1126 KDVAKRVFNV
-1136 KRLNAFIDS
+1136 RRLNAFINS
-1145 ALGTGTAEVIM
+1145 ALGTGAAEEIM
-1156 TEDLS
+1156 TQDLS
-1161 PEEQSA
+1161 PAEQAA
-1167 IRQFEQTPFGTPRPR
+1167 IRQFEETPFGTPRPR

-1197 QADPPMQVMGPPLPP
+1197 SIDQPMQVMGPPLPP

-1253 ARV
+1253 ARG